1 MNDGSCKAA
10 INFEQLIS
18 DFRITHCDEDVRLH
32 AWDLCCHQVSVLLT
46 GEITCVQQLH
56 THTPC
61 AISSCG
67 HAVLSKLT
75 HSQKQSAYLRWSL
88 RRDNSF
94 GTHQHIFSAV

>member
-56 THTPC
+56 THTHTL
-61 AISSCG
+61 AAVAMLSS
-67 HAVLSKLT
+67 VN
-75 HSQKQSAYLRWSL
+75 SL
-88 RRDNSF
+88 IHKNK
-94 GTHQHIFSAV
+94 VPV